1 MRSLS
6 EVPWGQLSVG
16 DRVKSVR
23 GEPGV
28 IIKLEDKQIL
38 PKATNPDFYFVSM
51 QWDYSQK
58 VSRARLSILSGVT
71 YLGQSQ

>member
-6 EVPWGQLSVG
+6 TVPWEELSVG
-16 DRVKSVR
+16 DKVESARF
-23 GEPGV
+23 EPGV

-38 PKATNPDFYFVSM
+38 PKGKNPDFYFVSM
-51 QWDYSQK
+51 KWDHSQH
-58 VSRARLSILSGVT
+58 VSRARLSILSLVT